1 MDILNDADGD
11 DGDEYVV
18 AEVDSE
24 LFIERVT
31 VEIPAGEGP
40 VDDTNGNCGGVI
52 LIGEGG
58 ILS

>member
-1 MDILNDADGD
+1 MDILNDADGG

-31 VEIPAGEGP
+31 VEIPAGEG
-40 VDDTNGNCGGVI
+40 GVEI
-52 LIGEGG
+52 QTG
-58 ILS
+58 IAAALS